1 MLCVVYLAVG
11 MAAVI
16 RFPLAKTD
24 DLGNDVRDLQREK
37 HVRAYARNIVL
48 PIETDKREAV
58 RRSIEFNHELLC
70 IDSDDSPKGTAP
82 IGSVTH
88 PLSPER
94 LDQ

>member
-1 MLCVVYLAVG
+1 MLCVVYLAIG
-11 MAAVI
+11 MATVI

-37 HVRAYARNIVL
+37 HVRAYACNIVL

-58 RRSIEFNHELLC
+58 CRSVEFNHELLC
-70 IDSDDSPKGTAP
+70 IDSNDSPKRAAP

-88 PLSPER
+88 PLSPEW
-94 LDQ
+94 LDR